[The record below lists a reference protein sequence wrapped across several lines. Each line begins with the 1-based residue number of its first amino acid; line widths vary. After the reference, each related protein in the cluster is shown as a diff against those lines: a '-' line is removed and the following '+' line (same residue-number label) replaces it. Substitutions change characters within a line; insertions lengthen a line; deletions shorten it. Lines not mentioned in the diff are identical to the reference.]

1 MFTPPSIFQNWQI
14 WHQNKLTFIWNNLL
28 WRQGK
33 WTTPNI
39 HRNNVLLITC
49 GLLRHLRDS
58 GVNNKYYLDIKRFKI
73 CWVQRIL
80 DSGRKELLWRGLG
93 TKAKKTETN
102 FPEDEENIWNTG
114 IFVATNSEALQCTLC
129 FYACQLYG
137 LRGNDEHH
145 DLMCD
150 QYSLGEDTNGRY
162 VECTGRATQTYT
174 RGTCSAR
181 VGPCAVCPS
190 LIQGFWLP
198 PLWYFQA
205 LFIRLKSQ
213 PGIYTNLL
221 TVLLLLM

>member
-93 TKAKKTETN
+93 TKAKKNWDKFSRGWRKYLEYR
-102 FPEDEENIWNTG
+102 NIRCYKLWS
-114 IFVATNSEALQCTLC
+114 ATVYIVFLCLSVVWLKRERCTPRFNVWSVQSWRRYEWEVC
-129 FYACQLYG
+129 RVYWKGYTDIYKG
-137 LRGNDEHH
+137 
-145 DLMCD
+145 DL
-150 QYSLGEDTNGRY
+150 LG
-162 VECTGRATQTYT
+162 
-174 RGTCSAR
+174 
-181 VGPCAVCPS
+181 
-190 LIQGFWLP
+190 
-198 PLWYFQA
+198 
-205 LFIRLKSQ
+205 
-213 PGIYTNLL
+213 
-221 TVLLLLM
+221 